1 MVFLPLKQRAITAIG
16 PIGRFFIPPKS
27 DAVYADSTAAAGGD
41 GSRNLPYD
49 DFTEINTA
57 AAAGTLDNK
66 RVRLARGSQ
75 FFDQLVLTGTTGVTV
90 EPYGSGANP
99 IIDGSTVLAGAW
111 AKVGNVYTH
120 ATETVARNLTVD
132 GLHMTGRTT
141 AAQAVTA
148 TDTHGFDGCMY
159 VTGGALTV
167 YANPTD
173 LSTAIE
179 IRMATVDYP
188 LAVHGTDRCTIKN
201 IDVQMG
207 TTACLGATTS
217 ATNLHVNGGV
227 YRWSGDNGDIGDLI
241 LINGTVGTRGFGNL
255 VENVSVYG
263 NTLIEGAPQNGLEIN
278 FQDGFIMRDSSIH
291 DCGINGIELF
301 DGNVGSRFDRIKIW
315 DCYGNGIKVFTA
327 QTTAQSD
334 NLFRCIAYRTTLSW
348 NNVGSVGGFPLLT
361 QEDVA
366 VGGATDTRLVNCSVM
381 ADSKGII
388 RPDDGGAVKVSNCA
402 FFLSH
407 ATSATQ
413 GFHLNSQL
421 KGTAAVS
428 FTATDY
434 NVYDF
439 GGNTFGWR
447 DSAGI
452 NNRGDIAGWRAKD
465 VGNLDVNSVEGLNAL
480 LFVDDGTQSQPI
492 PEGSEPDWSLTA
504 GSSAESA
511 ANFADTDM
519 PTTDL
524 NGQPFVDEGAG
535 ATTAG
540 AIYQAP

>member
-1 MVFLPLKQRAITAIG
+1 MLQRVSGALQPLSGKGAISGAG
-16 PIGRFFIPPKS
+16 VK
-27 DAVYADSTAAAGGD
+27 ALYADSTAAAGGD
-41 GSRNLPYD
+41 GSRASPYD
-49 DFTEINTA
+49 DFTEINVL
-57 AAAGTLDNK
+57 AAAGTLDNS

-90 EPYGSGANP
+90 EPYGTGNNP
-99 IIDGSTVLAGAW
+99 IIDGSTVLAGTW
-111 AKVGNVYTH
+111 TKVGNVYSH
-120 ATETVARNLTVD
+120 PTETVARNLTVD

-159 VTGGALTV
+159 VTGAVLTV

-173 LSTAIE
+173 LSTATE
-179 IRMATVDYP
+179 IRMATVNYP
-188 LAVHGTDRCTIKN
+188 LLANNTNGCTIKN
-201 IDVQMG
+201 IDVQMA
-207 TTACLGATTS
+207 TTACLGAFNS
-217 ATNLHVNGGV
+217 AINLHVDGGV
-227 YRWSGDNGDIGDLI
+227 YRWSGDNGDIGNGI
-241 LINGTVGTRGFGNL
+241 TINGVSGTKGTGNV
-255 VENVSVYG
+255 VENVSIYG
-263 NTLIEGAPQNGLEIN
+263 TTLIEGNPQNGIEIN
-278 FQDGFIMRDSSIH
+278 FQTGFVMRDCSIH

-301 DGNVGSRFDRIKIW
+301 DGNVGSRFDRVKVW
-315 DCYGNGIKVFTA
+315 DCYGNGIKVFTT

-348 NNVGSVGGFPLLT
+348 NNSGSVAGYPFLT

-366 VGGATDTRLVNCSVM
+366 VGGATGTRLVNCSVM
-381 ADSKGII
+381 ADSMGII
-388 RPDDGGAVKVSNCA
+388 RVDDGGAVKVSNCA

-421 KGTAAVS
+421 KGTAAAS

-465 VGNLDVNSVEGLNAL
+465 AGNLDVNSVEGLNAL
-480 LFVDDGTQSQPI
+480 LFTDDGTQDQPI

-519 PTTDL
+519 PTTGID
-524 NGQPFVDEGAG
+524 GAPFLDEGAG